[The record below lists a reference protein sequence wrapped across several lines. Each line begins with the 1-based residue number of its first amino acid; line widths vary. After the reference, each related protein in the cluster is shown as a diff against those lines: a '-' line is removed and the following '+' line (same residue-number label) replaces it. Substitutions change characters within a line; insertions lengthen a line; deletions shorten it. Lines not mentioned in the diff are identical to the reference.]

1 MNYAFS
7 VTSAI
12 AHGNPDRDDEDGL
25 DGMCSAAKSGGYCA
39 AKITRLIKTLALRV
53 LQHPLTLAVP
63 VRFRLIDHTLFM
75 QRKQRP

>member
-39 AKITRLIKTLALRV
+39 AKITSLIKTLALTEI
-53 LQHPLTLAVP
+53 QHPP
-63 VRFRLIDHTLFM
+63 
-75 QRKQRP
+75 RPAAPDL